1 MGTMSYCF
9 ICSRSPLVVAA
20 CENASEH
27 LRVQSLDSSAKDG
40 RIGGHVLHLLTLVA
54 QRLNELLGTAS
65 AKEFHTIFVQFLQEI
80 LKAIFVEDR
89 DQRSLDL
96 LLCLP
101 FVLLF
106 IIMSVQ
112 IYKIFGNYRDGES

>member
-1 MGTMSYCF
+1 M
-9 ICSRSPLVVAA
+9 
-20 CENASEH
+20 
-27 LRVQSLDSSAKDG
+27 QSLDSSAKDG

-96 LLCLP
+96 LCACHLSCFL
-101 FVLLF
+101 
-106 IIMSVQ
+106 
-112 IYKIFGNYRDGES
+112 